1 MIEKPIAISAIRRRL
16 QRLSYLKLVAF
27 SASSCEYLLPHYS
40 AFVHRFNCG
49 DVEPLRIALDRVW
62 GKLGGSRISRLE
74 YEALSKRCAEVAPDP
89 GGFAESEKIIAER
102 AWRAAEAIRE
112 TFGGCAQRSREQI
125 SRAARLVLDT
135 VVLRIYSPESD
146 DRRSSREMLDGR
158 EAVRDL
164 RNQLDVI
171 AVLEM
176 LEVLTP
182 SFLAA
187 LRGSVRVEEG
197 RDTGS

>member
-1 MIEKPIAISAIRRRL
+1 MIEKPIAIAAIRKRL

-27 SASSCEYLLPHYS
+27 SASSCEYLLPHYT

-49 DVEPLRIALDRVW
+49 DVGPLRIALNCVW
-62 GKLGGSRISRLE
+62 DKLGGTRISRLE
-74 YEALSKRCAEVAPDP
+74 YEALSKRCSEVVPDP
-89 GGFAESEKIIAER
+89 EGFADSEKIFAER
-102 AWRAAEAIRE
+102 AWRAAETIGE

-125 SRAARLVLDT
+125 SRAARLALDS
-135 VVLRIYSPESD
+135 VALRIYMPKTD
-146 DRRSSREMLDGR
+146 DRRSLREMLDDR
-158 EAVRDL
+158 EALRDL

-176 LEVLTP
+176 VEVLTP

-187 LRGSVRVEEG
+187 LRSSVRVEEG
-197 RDTGS
+197 RGRSS